1 MSGFLGKD
9 GFAWFFGVVED
20 RKDPLKI
27 GRVRVRILGYHDDD
41 RNVLPTSELPWAT
54 PVQGITSAALG
65 GLGSTP
71 VGLVEGTWVL
81 GFFTDPGSYQIPM
94 ILGSIAGLNA
104 KTIKKLGEEPGNA
117 FKDLRSA
124 FQLKNAPNNA
134 FDKREYPNG
143 KGNDGDKHGAQLQT
157 AESNSTYP
165 RPDYAADASDNVD
178 GTPDTNILGVN
189 DQNRIDNTSVGVKN
203 APRENGGT
211 RETAVPVA
219 DIPFEK
225 FSTGVTGES
234 GANKGTNKG
243 LGVGYNGVDSSSKP
257 SLKQNYKQFKDQ
269 PTNAN
274 GQSVFSSGATTVGG
288 NRIFTPTIVSATAVC
303 YKDSMGNIQSGASA
317 IKQSVIDQTNKTV
330 KQSNIQ
336 KLQSDIE
343 ERSLLGVGSYVRTAN
358 GTLVDP
364 KDLAEQKKANQ
375 EEVTRVGTETG
386 ISTQVAPTEKVTV
399 NGIPVT
405 RDQFGNIILDGN
417 VIPSI
422 DITDKQNNQLDPN
435 NPNRNDA
442 CGDCGCQDCK

>member
-1 MSGFLGKD
+1 
-9 GFAWFFGVVED
+9 
-20 RKDPLKI
+20 
-27 GRVRVRILGYHDDD
+27 
-41 RNVLPTSELPWAT
+41 
-54 PVQGITSAALG
+54 
-65 GLGSTP
+65 
-71 VGLVEGTWVL
+71 
-81 GFFTDPGSYQIPM
+81 M

-288 NRIFTPTIVSATAVC
+288 NRVFTPTIVSATAVC

-375 EEVTRVGTETG
+375 EEVNRVGTETG
-386 ISTQVAPTEKVTV
+386 ISTQVTPTEKVTV